1 MIQEIFE
8 QWFLTNKCNA
18 AALGMSEILKTISS
32 GFDQVRT
39 HANICFS
46 MLALSQVSACQ
57 KLFQYAAW
65 QVEILSWLMCGA
77 SGKFVQQTTTDK
89 SYRREKV

>member
-1 MIQEIFE
+1 M
-8 QWFLTNKCNA
+8 
-18 AALGMSEILKTISS
+18 
-32 GFDQVRT
+32 RT

-57 KLFQYAAW
+57 KQIQYAAW